1 MILWTSI
8 MMGILGVDIDCR
20 NTIMSSNNLWT
31 DIHMNEEYSKYIRN
45 YAALYTMMFCLLKKY
60 EDYPKSK
67 LYYWNDIITNPFTN
81 SSYKEEL
88 SNIFCKTQ
96 KHYSILNRFFL
107 RCKINIMKPKIN
119 MDMEMN
125 EIVLKEH
132 VSMKIYQDGALY
144 YFTLRDLI
152 NICKSALLYSV
163 SFFNEPYLPK
173 NPYTNNEFPLGVLL
187 NIYLEIRK
195 SNYEMPM
202 MLQLLYKE
210 MFDIDKFL
218 EKNEYMLREEAI
230 KDFVKTASAYDK
242 MNEIMDMLQLKGI
255 KKKFKFDE
263 DFPPKTII
271 KAFEPLLYFYIVSE
285 YSMRPHNKRLS
296 YRNLVQYKLLQF
308 SNENASFG
316 RKIKKSTRMFDMT
329 NFQTKI
335 KWEDAYSE
343 DFKPINPAQFPTPNT
358 MFRYIMRHRENDSE
372 SDVDESDSSDSDDDV
387 EIIMSNNSNSNN
399 NRIVFDSD
407 EEDNNTIESG
417 EINENE
423 EINNIEIEESNET
436 ITNIDANENEIIEVS
451 NEDDEDK

>member
-20 NTIMSSNNLWT
+20 NTILSSNNLWT
-31 DIHMNEEYSKYIRN
+31 DIHMNEKYSKYLHN
-45 YAALYTMMFCLLKKY
+45 YAALYTMMFSLLKKY
-60 EDYPKSK
+60 EDYSKSK
-67 LYYWNDIITNPFTN
+67 LHYWNDIITNPFTN

-88 SNIFCKTQ
+88 SDIFCKTQ
-96 KHYSILNRFFL
+96 KHYYILNRFFL

-119 MDMEMN
+119 IDMEMN

-173 NPYTNNEFPLGVLL
+173 NPYTNNEFPLSVLL

-210 MFDIDKFL
+210 MFDTDKFL
-218 EKNEYMLREEAI
+218 EKNEYMLREEVI

-242 MNEIMDMLQLKGI
+242 MNEIMDMLQMKGI
-255 KKKFKFDE
+255 KKKFNFDKE
-263 DFPPKTII
+263 FPAKTIV

-316 RKIKKSTRMFDMT
+316 RKIKKSTRTFDMT

-343 DFKPINPAQFPTPNT
+343 DFKPINPLQFPTPNT
-358 MFRYIMRHRENDSE
+358 MFRYIMCHRENDSE

-387 EIIMSNNSNSNN
+387 EIIMPNNN

-407 EEDNNTIESG
+407 DEDNNTIENG

-423 EINNIEIEESNET
+423 ESNNIEIEESSET
-436 ITNIDANENEIIEVS
+436 TSNIDANENEIIEES
-451 NEDDEDK
+451 NEDDEEK

>member
-1 MILWTSI
+1 M
-8 MMGILGVDIDCR
+8 
-20 NTIMSSNNLWT
+20 
-31 DIHMNEEYSKYIRN
+31 
-45 YAALYTMMFCLLKKY
+45 
-60 EDYPKSK
+60 KS
-67 LYYWNDIITNPFTN
+67 
-81 SSYKEEL
+81 
-88 SNIFCKTQ
+88 
-96 KHYSILNRFFL
+96 
-107 RCKINIMKPKIN
+107 KINI
-119 MDMEMN
+119 DMEMN

-163 SFFNEPYLPK
+163 GFFNEPYLPK

-271 KAFEPLLYFYIVSE
+271 KAFEPLLYFYIISE

-296 YRNLVQYKLLQF
+296 YRNLVQYKLFQF

-316 RKIKKSTRMFDMT
+316 RKIIKPTRMFDMT

-358 MFRYIMRHRENDSE
+358 MFRYIMCHRENDSE
-372 SDVDESDSSDSDDDV
+372 SDVDDV
-387 EIIMSNNSNSNN
+387 EIIMPSNNNS

-407 EEDNNTIESG
+407 EEDNHTIESG

-423 EINNIEIEESNET
+423 EINNNIEIEESNET

-451 NEDDEDK
+451 NEDDEEK